1 VGLNVFQRQADKL
14 FMCNIAQTVNV
25 LQSVLLAYE
34 NNCVRTTSYYAFLM
48 QKPHR
53 SKTAVR
59 VATED
64 TTPLAWSVSAS
75 RKDNELVL
83 TFAASAT
90 ARGCNWSCLPFRS
103 RRSPCT
109 SDAVVPGGG

>member
-1 VGLNVFQRQADKL
+1 
-14 FMCNIAQTVNV
+14 MNV

-59 VATED
+59 VAAED
-64 TTPLAWSVSAS
+64 TTPLALSVSAS

-83 TFAASAT
+83 TFVNPKDDVQMKVSCGLTGAKAASAT
-90 ARGCNWSCLPFRS
+90 AQLLSHADFNACNTFRN
-103 RRSPCT
+103 RT
-109 SDAVVPGGG
+109 K